1 MSNATDKK
9 EPANESPIRY
19 VNLYESE
26 EKVYI
31 RKISGFYQSLRRYA
45 GLPLMLGFLL
55 LPWFTIDG
63 RPAILFDLP
72 ARQFH
77 ILWVT
82 FGPQDG
88 MLLAWLLIISAF
100 ALFTVTAFLGRV
112 WCGFTCPQTVWT
124 LMFIWAEHFCEGDR
138 NKRIKLDKS
147 NWTVEKFFRKT
158 SKYFLWLII
167 SFITGFTFVA
177 YFYPVRELLNGFI
190 PYFDDAGFLVVDSF
204 TAIFWTLFFTGM
216 TYMNAGFLR
225 EQVCKYMCPYARF
238 QSVMYDDDTLA
249 VHYDTERGDPRGAR
263 KPDEDYKAEGKGD
276 CIDCS
281 WCVQVCPVD
290 IDIRDGLQYEC
301 INCGL
306 CVDACNAV
314 MDKMEY
320 PRGLIRFTS
329 DDELENGK
337 TKFLRP
343 RVFAYISILIVMCS
357 AFIYT
362 VANRKPLT
370 IDVSRDR
377 GAQMF
382 RVRSGQIQNVY
393 MIKINNM
400 DRQSHEFIVEVDSD
414 QPFTLG
420 KSKRVELDEGEIF
433 SIPVRVSIPQEA
445 LTSIASEIKFIVRAT
460 GNDAIFAQEMATFIG
475 PSVAPSVTP
484 KE

>member
-1 MSNATDKK
+1 MTDPSDKK
-9 EPANESPIRY
+9 NSSNESGPAIRY

-45 GLPLMLGFLL
+45 GLPLMVGFLL
-55 LPWFTIDG
+55 MPWLIIDG
-63 RPAILFDLP
+63 RPAVLFDLP

-77 ILWVT
+77 ILWMT

-100 ALFTVTAFLGRV
+100 GLFTITAFLGRV

-138 NKRIKLDKS
+138 NKRIKLDKGGWS
-147 NWTVEKFFRKT
+147 IEKLYRKT
-158 SKYFLWLII
+158 GKYFLWLLI
-167 SFITGFTFVA
+167 SFVTGITFVG
-177 YFYPVRELLNGFI
+177 YFYPIRELLSGFV
-190 PYFDDAGFLVVDSF
+190 PYFDDSGFLVIDSI
-204 TAIFWTLFFTGM
+204 TALFWTFFFAGM

-238 QSVMYDDDTLA
+238 QSVMYDSDTLA
-249 VHYDTERGDPRGAR
+249 VHYDAARGESRGAR
-263 KPDEDYKAEGKGD
+263 KADEDYKAAGKGD

-290 IDIRDGLQYEC
+290 IDIREGLQYEC

-329 DDELENGK
+329 DDELETGK
-337 TKFLRP
+337 TQFLRP
-343 RVFAYISILIVMCS
+343 RVFAYIAILVLMS
-357 AFIYT
+357 GLFVYT
-362 VANRKPLT
+362 VADRKPVTL
-370 IDVSRDR
+370 DVSRDR
-377 GAQMF
+377 GAQLF
-382 RVRSGQIQNVY
+382 RVRSGNIQNVY
-393 MIKINNM
+393 TIKIHNM
-400 DRQSHEFIVEVDSD
+400 DRQSHTYNI
-414 QPFTLG
+414 
-420 KSKRVELDEGEIF
+420 ELDAELSFTIVKYRPVLLEEGELF
-433 SIPVRVSIPQEA
+433 SVPLRVSIPQEQ
-445 LTSIASEIKFIVRAT
+445 LNDVKTEITFIVRAVENSEIT
-460 GNDAIFAQEMATFIG
+460 AQESATFIG
-475 PSVAPSVTP
+475 PDR
-484 KE
+484 